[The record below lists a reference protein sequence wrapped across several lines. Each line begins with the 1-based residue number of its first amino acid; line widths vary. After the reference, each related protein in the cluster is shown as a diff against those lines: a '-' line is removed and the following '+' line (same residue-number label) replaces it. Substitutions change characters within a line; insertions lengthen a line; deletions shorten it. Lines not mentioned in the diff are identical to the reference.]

1 MASTGPGR
9 RLRRLGMGL
18 ATILGLAPCGWFI
31 PHRHAGSASAPE
43 SYPELEGLF
52 AAARP
57 RFAAL
62 LDEIDSRATALA
74 ALGREGPPQPRWEQG
89 WFPRLDAAAC
99 YAMVCTRRPARIVEV
114 GSGHS
119 TRFLTRAAADCGLE
133 ARITSIDPAPRA
145 DLSGL
150 GIEHLA
156 TTVQHA
162 DAAPFEALRGGDM
175 LFVDSSHI
183 LMPGSDVDHLLNR
196 VWPALAA
203 GVVVHFHDILLPD
216 GYPAVWAWRGYNE
229 QLGVAPLLSG
239 GAASL
244 LFSSRY
250 VTTRMATAFAG
261 CAASRL
267 PIMPG
272 AIETGMWIQKN

>member
-1 MASTGPGR
+1 MAESRPGR

-18 ATILGLAPCGWFI
+18 ATVLGLAPRGWFI
-31 PHRHAGSASAPE
+31 PHRYAGSVRAPDA
-43 SYPELEGLF
+43 YPELEGLF

-62 LDEIDSRATALA
+62 LGEIESRAAALA
-74 ALGREGPPQPRWEQG
+74 AIGREPPPQPRWEQG

-99 YAMVCTRRPARIVEV
+99 YAMVCARRPARIVEV

-119 TRFLTRAAADCGLE
+119 TRFLARAAADCGLG
-133 ARITSIDPAPRA
+133 ARITAIDPAPRA

-150 GIEHLA
+150 GVDHLA
-156 TTVQHA
+156 ATVQRA
-162 DAAPFEALRGGDM
+162 GDAPFEALRGGDM

-203 GVVVHFHDILLPD
+203 GVIVHFHDILLPD
-216 GYPAVWAWRGYNE
+216 GYPAAWSWRGYNE

-250 VTTRMATAFAG
+250 VTTRMAADFAR

-267 PIMPG
+267 PMAPG
-272 AIETGMWIQKN
+272 AIETGLWIEKN